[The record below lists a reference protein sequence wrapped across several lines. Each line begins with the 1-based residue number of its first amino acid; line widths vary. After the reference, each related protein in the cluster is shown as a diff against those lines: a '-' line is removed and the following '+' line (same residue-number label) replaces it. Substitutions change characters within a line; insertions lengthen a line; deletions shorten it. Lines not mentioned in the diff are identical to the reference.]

1 MGIRSEILSPA
12 ARKINMPAQKEY
24 LNDARLFLVSFLK
37 DTGVEQRASADLQ
50 LALVEWCE
58 NIIKYGYN
66 GGKGQIGIKAE
77 IKPKEIKVTVTDSGI
92 AFNPLKYEP
101 PDTMKRIMAG
111 IGGRLGIKSIREIC
125 DRFEYRRAGGKNRVV
140 FVKKIKTK

>member
-1 MGIRSEILSPA
+1 MGIRSEILSA
-12 ARKINMPAQKEY
+12 SARKMVMPAKKEY

-37 DTGVEQRASADLQ
+37 DTKTESRASADMQ

-66 GGKGQIGIKAE
+66 GGKGEIGIKAE
-77 IKPKEIKVTVTDSGI
+77 VKPKVIKVTVTDSGI
-92 AFNPLKYEP
+92 AFDPLKYEP

-125 DRFEYRRAGGKNRVV
+125 DKFEYRRAGGKNRVV
-140 FVKKIKTK
+140 FVKKIKSA